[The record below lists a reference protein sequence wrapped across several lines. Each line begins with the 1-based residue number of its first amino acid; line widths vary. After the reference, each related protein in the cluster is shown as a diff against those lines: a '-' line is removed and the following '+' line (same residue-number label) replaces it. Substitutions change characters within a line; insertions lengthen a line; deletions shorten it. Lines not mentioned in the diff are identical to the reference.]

1 MKNGF
6 KLYEVID
13 SLENKEIRQL
23 RKFLRSPFFNY
34 SEPIQLLFDALVRYR
49 KKRKKSYDQPK
60 IFSNVYPNEPYDDL
74 KLRGIMSDLLGLIEE
89 FWIINSRRANPM
101 KSKLM
106 ISEIYRK
113 RNLEK
118 SYNSAIKKTKLL
130 LQGQK
135 NRNADYYNWLL
146 SLQTEQMKFQ
156 SVKQRTE
163 DLNLQEISDTNDIL
177 YLIQK
182 LQAACA
188 QLSHQLITRREY
200 DLGLLAPLL
209 SEIEKEKYLKIPA
222 IAIYYNCFKF
232 LTEPKET
239 TYFQNFKS
247 IIATHRSQF
256 TTEDLAAPYRL
267 ATNYCTRKLN
277 EGKTE
282 YYSDS
287 WNLYREGLSEGILTV
302 NEKIPRFTFANA
314 VAAALRIEKFEWA
327 ENFIKENEHL
337 LEDTFREQT
346 ISFNLARVAY
356 MKNDF
361 SKALKLLHQTEY
373 NDLMNNMISKIM
385 LIKIYTELEEFT
397 SLESHMDSFQQFI
410 RRREVGDFHRTNILN
425 IIKYLRKIRS
435 LPVYDESER
444 EKLRG
449 QISLEGTLSERDW
462 LLEKLK

>member
-1 MKNGF
+1 MKNGY

-34 SEPIQLLFDALVRYR
+34 SQPIQTLFDTLIHYR
-49 KKRKKSYDQPK
+49 KRRKKESDQVVIFNK
-60 IFSNVYPNEPYDDL
+60 IYPEEAYNDL
-74 KLRGIMSDLLGLIEE
+74 KLRGIMSDLLALIEE
-89 FWIINSRRANPM
+89 YWIIATRRSDPV
-101 KSKLM
+101 KSKLL

-118 SYNSAIKKTKLL
+118 SYNSTIKKTQQL
-130 LQGQK
+130 LQAQDY
-135 NRNADYYNWLL
+135 RNADYYNWLL
-146 SLQTEQMKFQ
+146 TIQMEQMKFR
-156 SVKQRTE
+156 SVTQRTE
-163 DLNLQEISDTNDIL
+163 DLFLQEISDTNDVL

-209 SEIEKEKYLKIPA
+209 SEIGKEKYLKIPA
-222 IAIYYNCFKF
+222 ISIYYNCFKF
-232 LTEPKET
+232 LTEPKEIS
-239 TYFQNFKS
+239 FFDSFKK
-247 IIATHRSQF
+247 ILARHRSQF
-256 TTEDLAAPYRL
+256 TIEDLAAPYRL

-282 YYSDS
+282 YYEDS

-302 NEKIPRFTFANA
+302 NNQIPRFTFANA
-314 VAAALRIEKFEWA
+314 VAAALRLEKFAWA
-327 ENFIKENEHL
+327 ENFIKENAHL
-337 LEDTFREQT
+337 LEDTFRDQT

-356 MKNDF
+356 IKNDF
-361 SKALKLLHQTEY
+361 SKALELLHQTEY

-385 LIKIYTELEEFT
+385 LIKIYTELQEFT

-410 RRREVGDFHRTNILN
+410 RRREFSNFHRTNILN

-435 LPVYDESER
+435 MAIYDVHEK
-444 EKLRG
+444 EKLKQ
-449 QISLEGTLSERDW
+449 QILKEGTLSERDW
-462 LLEKLK
+462 LLEKLG